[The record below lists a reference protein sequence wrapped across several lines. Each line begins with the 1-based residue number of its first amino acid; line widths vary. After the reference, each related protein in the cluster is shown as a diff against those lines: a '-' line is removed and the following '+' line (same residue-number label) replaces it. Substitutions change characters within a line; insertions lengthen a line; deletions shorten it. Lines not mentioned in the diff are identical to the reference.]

1 MGSSYHKMTDEK
13 IKIVDNKIQQSKDPY
28 DLDRQ
33 TTNISALLSGNVG
46 EYEFLTGEDVLP
58 EKGLL
63 EKVAAIKNWKKQTDI
78 AEKQYQGL
86 DMVYEFDKMES
97 DETIKIIEKQHL

>member
-1 MGSSYHKMTDEK
+1 MTDEK

-33 TTNISALLSGNVG
+33 TTNISALLSGHVG

-63 EKVAAIKNWKKQTDI
+63 EKVAAIKN
-78 AEKQYQGL
+78 
-86 DMVYEFDKMES
+86 
-97 DETIKIIEKQHL
+97 

>member
-33 TTNISALLSGNVG
+33 RTNISALLSGNVG

>member
-1 MGSSYHKMTDEK
+1 MTDEK

-33 TTNISALLSGNVG
+33 RTNISALLSGNVG

-63 EKVAAIKNWKKQTDI
+63 EKVAAIKN
-78 AEKQYQGL
+78 
-86 DMVYEFDKMES
+86 
-97 DETIKIIEKQHL
+97 

>member
-86 DMVYEFDKMES
+86 DRVYESDKMES

>member
-78 AEKQYQGL
+78 SEKQYQGL
-86 DMVYEFDKMES
+86 DRVYEFDKMES